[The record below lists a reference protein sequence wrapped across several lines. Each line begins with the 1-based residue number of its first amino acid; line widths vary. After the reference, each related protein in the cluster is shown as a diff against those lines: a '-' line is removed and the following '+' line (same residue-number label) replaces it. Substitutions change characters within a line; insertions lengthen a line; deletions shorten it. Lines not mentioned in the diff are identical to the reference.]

1 MCSLFFQNPKTRK
14 MPLFKVVALN
24 KKGRYCRDKVVANS
38 VEEAKMEFMRRNP
51 HYEKQLKAFEQKP
64 LSINK

>member
-1 MCSLFFQNPKTRK
+1 